1 VAVVL
6 LFQEGS
12 MFRRLLAAAVIVALA
27 VETQAATVEQKK
39 YAYSYEAAWDTRS
52 DHEYVI
58 CSESPRSSLVTELHP
73 PPIAIRFGSDPI
85 TDPVHSCI
93 ETAPAV
99 IPSLIHPFW
108 ELLRWNFQRL
118 LP

>member
-1 VAVVL
+1 MGKCL
-6 LFQEGS
+6 TI
-12 MFRRLLAAAVIVALA
+12 AAVIVALA

-39 YAYSYEAAWDTRS
+39 YAYSYEAARDTRS

-58 CSESPRSSLVTELHP
+58 CSESPRSSLVTELHL
-73 PPIAIRFGSDPI
+73 PPIAIRFGSDSI